1 VAAGGI
7 GVKYRNA
14 ISLARTAPVT
24 AGDGTTI
31 VVDGFSCRRQAQHGT
46 RRRPQHLAAVLAS
59 ALP

>member
-1 VAAGGI
+1 
-7 GVKYRNA
+7 
-14 ISLARTAPVT
+14 VT